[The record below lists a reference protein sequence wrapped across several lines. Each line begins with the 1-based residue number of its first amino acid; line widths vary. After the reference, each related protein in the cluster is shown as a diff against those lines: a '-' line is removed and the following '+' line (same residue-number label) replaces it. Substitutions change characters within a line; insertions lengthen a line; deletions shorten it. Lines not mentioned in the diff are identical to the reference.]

1 MKRGVLSQH
10 TPFLAYEKKIVNLL
24 FAIVSEL

>member
-10 TPFLAYEKKIVNLL
+10 APLLAYEKNVNLL